1 MLELGI
7 PLFFDALIGDFEN
20 TLWPLTTPRQPEHLT
35 LAIYQQQN
43 LVSQDIKIY
52 KILQQK
58 RSSIGLRINSDTT
71 LQFVDFYSP
80 VFFSYQ
86 RN

>member
-20 TLWPLTTPRQPEHLT
+20 TSWPLTTPQHPEHLK

-43 LVSQDIKIY
+43 LISQDIKIY

-58 RSSIGLRINSDTT
+58 RSSIGLRINSEPT